1 MEWFHPPCCAAST
14 SFFCCAA
21 LAHSKCKLQTLL
33 CLKVPTTL
41 RVIRFLSEWEIL
53 FYKLHFLGFPLPPN
67 LKQVIRPI
75 VAAWWL
81 PECHHGGAGC
91 RSWAP
96 RAAEWRALPSR
107 FACSAAEDVAAQPA
121 HRPDVIPT
129 RRVLWGGGRGGGCDM
144 RRRRGLQ
151 AEVRRL
157 SKDPALRQGP

>member
-1 MEWFHPPCCAAST
+1 MRAKGRALKSGDGMISSPCCAAST
-14 SFFCCAA
+14 GFCCCAA
-21 LAHSKCKLQTLL
+21 LAHTKCKLQSRDFFASKIPPL
-33 CLKVPTTL
+33 CVS
-41 RVIRFLSEWEIL
+41 RG
-53 FYKLHFLGFPLPPN
+53 FYLCEKSSFSSCLGFPPPN

-129 RRVLWGGGRGGGCDM
+129 RRVL
-144 RRRRGLQ
+144 
-151 AEVRRL
+151 
-157 SKDPALRQGP
+157 

>member
-1 MEWFHPPCCAAST
+1 MDRALKSADGMISSPCCVAST
-14 SFFCCAA
+14 SFCCCAA
-21 LAHSKCKLQTLL
+21 LAHSKCKLQRLL
-33 CLKVPTTL
+33 CFKVPTTL
-41 RVIRFLSEWEIL
+41 RVKRFYLSEKSSFSSCIFWVS
-53 FYKLHFLGFPLPPN
+53 PAPPN

-129 RRVLWGGGRGGGCDM
+129 RRVL
-144 RRRRGLQ
+144 
-151 AEVRRL
+151 
-157 SKDPALRQGP
+157 

>member
-1 MEWFHPPCCAAST
+1 MEVKRVDLKQSSGQTLYPL
-14 SFFCCAA
+14 SFTNCIFWVSP
-21 LAHSKCKLQTLL
+21 AHSN
-33 CLKVPTTL
+33 
-41 RVIRFLSEWEIL
+41 S
-53 FYKLHFLGFPLPPN
+53 
-67 LKQVIRPI
+67 KQVIRPI

-129 RRVLWGGGRGGGCDM
+129 RRVL
-144 RRRRGLQ
+144 
-151 AEVRRL
+151 
-157 SKDPALRQGP
+157 